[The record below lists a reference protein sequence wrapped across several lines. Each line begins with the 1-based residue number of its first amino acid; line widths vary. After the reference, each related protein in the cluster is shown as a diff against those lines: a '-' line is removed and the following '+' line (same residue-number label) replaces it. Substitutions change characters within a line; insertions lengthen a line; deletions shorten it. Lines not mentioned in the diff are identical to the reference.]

1 MTTIKDQLSVGMP
14 PVPGAGRHE
23 PGVIV
28 SYVSAESPGPAPV
41 TSTDLMA
48 FLCSAAPLS
57 ANGLHMLM
65 GQLGSGLG

>member
-1 MTTIKDQLSVGMP
+1 MP

-28 SYVSAESPGPAPV
+28 SYVSAESPGPAPAV
-41 TSTDLMA
+41 TSAALMA

-57 ANGLHMLM
+57 ANGLHMLR